1 MSVSKKSVSLRTIL
15 NAFSQQGKH
24 IETSIDAKV
33 FEKKIR
39 SSDEI
44 QGAIHMMKPQAK
56 IVQTYTSYK
65 WKYEG
70 NQIQLNFNVE
80 NLHEL
85 VQSIWAL
92 EKARHSKLK
101 MGQHEPHLKSGLN
114 WCVPEG

>member
-1 MSVSKKSVSLRTIL
+1 
-15 NAFSQQGKH
+15 
-24 IETSIDAKV
+24 
-33 FEKKIR
+33 
-39 SSDEI
+39 
-44 QGAIHMMKPQAK
+44 MMKPQAK

-92 EKARHSKLK
+92 EKYNGK
-101 MGQHEPHLKSGLN
+101 
-114 WCVPEG
+114 

>member
-1 MSVSKKSVSLRTIL
+1 MSVSKKSVSFRTIL
-15 NAFSQQGKH
+15 NAFSQQDIN

-56 IVQTYTSYK
+56 TVQTYTSYK

-70 NQIQLNFNVE
+70 NQIQFNFNVE

-92 EKARHSKLK
+92 EKYNGKWTTH
-101 MGQHEPHLKSGLN
+101 
-114 WCVPEG
+114 VT